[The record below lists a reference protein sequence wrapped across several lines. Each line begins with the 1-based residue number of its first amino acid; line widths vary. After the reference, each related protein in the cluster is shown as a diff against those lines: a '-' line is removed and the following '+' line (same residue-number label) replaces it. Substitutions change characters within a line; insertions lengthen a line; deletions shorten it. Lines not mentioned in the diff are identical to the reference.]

1 MTAQETAWQ
10 AAESAAAVLGP
21 EAGMLASVDS
31 AGLGEATLSVLQRAA
46 LQPAAVGTAALRFWT
61 SMAMAGP
68 VATARWLGM
77 EAAPP
82 VAVPD
87 GDKRFADKT
96 WSDNPAFFALRQGYL
111 ATSQLVS
118 DLLDAGSGDATDDA
132 KARLAAGVLVDA
144 IAPTHP
150 PAHQPGRAQ
159 ARVRDRRD
167 QRGQRGQA
175 VRRRPGQQQRPAP
188 AGRYPPVP
196 GRGEHGRDAGQ
207 GRVQERPDGA
217 HPVRAADQAG
227 PGHPGAGQPAL
238 DQQVLRDGPGAGP
251 QLPGV
256 GGAARAHRARDLLP
270 QP

>member
-68 VATARWLGM
+68 VATARWLGSQ
-77 EAAPP
+77 AAPP

-87 GDKRFADKT
+87 CDKRFADKT
-96 WSDNPAFFALRQGYL
+96 WTDNPAFFALRQGYL

-132 KARLAAGVLVDA
+132 KARLAEDELVRSGMNALVAEDIHGVGMFV
-144 IAPTHP
+144 
-150 PAHQPGRAQ
+150 
-159 ARVRDRRD
+159 
-167 QRGQRGQA
+167 GQRMKMTN
-175 VRRRPGQQQRPAP
+175 PTMLSAP
-188 AGRYPPVP
+188 V
-196 GRGEHGRDAGQ
+196 
-207 GRVQERPDGA
+207 A
-217 HPVRAADQAG
+217 HP
-227 PGHPGAGQPAL
+227 
-238 DQQVLRDGPGAGP
+238 
-251 QLPGV
+251 
-256 GGAARAHRARDLLP
+256 
-270 QP
+270 